1 MITAEERELSFL
13 LALRTLLEAHGA
25 ELEVGDDGEEYGM
38 QTGEVTISMPSI
50 YNYDTDKLEK
60 DFCEFTLPGYMP

>member
-1 MITAEERELSFL
+1 MITADERELSFL

-25 ELEVGDDGEEYGM
+25 ELEVGDDGKGYGM
-38 QTGEVTISMPSI
+38 QTGEVTISMSSI

-60 DFCEFTLPGYMP
+60 DFCEFTLPSYMP